1 MIVDWA
7 ASCQG
12 NCKCLGKKKRSP
24 FGNVSSGTAHAVLV
38 TKCLFFPVSQEPLP
52 FLDCILYCF
61 SLVVFLFFNPL
72 CHCCVLLSSRGF
84 DSEQIPDLSQDSY
97 GCDIC
102 SASSP
107 CKMNFRE
114 LPNPL
119 LTVREVLSK
128 YKAMKAFPSSLGL
141 LARPVT
147 YTYICTPFLVF
158 ILFKLGFFIEIQR
171 VNL

>member
-1 MIVDWA
+1 LLGQEVLLQHGALEGCGTAVSPLSALIPVPSCLQSPSERPLLLLAALGSWCVIVDWA

-24 FGNVSSGTAHAVLV
+24 FGNVSSGTAHVVLV

-84 DSEQIPDLSQDSY
+84 DSEQIPDLAQDSY

-102 SASSP
+102 SVSSL

-119 LTVREVLSK
+119 LTV
-128 YKAMKAFPSSLGL
+128 
-141 LARPVT
+141 
-147 YTYICTPFLVF
+147 
-158 ILFKLGFFIEIQR
+158 
-171 VNL
+171 